1 MNVLSRFKMPEQLWE
16 EWHRDDFFLNFLF
29 SYIRKLINMFIISI
43 FSKVNKN
50 FD

>member
-29 SYIRKLINMFIISI
+29 SYIRKIDLYVYNIHIQL
-43 FSKVNKN
+43 SK
-50 FD
+50 